1 MLKQIKTQAAGNL
14 ARVQALSPAR
24 LRNYRRFFGAAD
36 DAQALGLYQ
45 WNEELSALLFRTI
58 SMVEVV
64 LRNRFHT
71 AFSLRYGAIGAQGSK
86 DWYDHVAIDK
96 KSQIKIKEIQEKKKK
111 GRARAHVP
119 SPDDVISGLTFGFW
133 PSLLNLKTDQHSQP
147 VDWGPIMLDALPG
160 HRDRLVTQWA
170 KLKNRDA
177 LFARLDL
184 CNGLRNRVAHHE
196 PIWKLGPLMQ
206 EVRARKGV
214 VPSVELPAP
223 KDPAEAL
230 ARLRLLYGR
239 VTELLGW
246 LSPEMAAQHLTSEL
260 HFRCLSLLSLE
271 ALAAYQHA
279 LPPAEIDLANVR
291 NMRDLR
297 KTMRYASRRQQPVL
311 LKVGT
316 RTIGHLNSLTL
327 QPK

>member
-71 AFSLRYGAIGAQGSK
+71 AFSLRYGAIGPQGSK
-86 DWYDHVAIDK
+86 DWYDFVALD
-96 KSQIKIKEIQEKKKK
+96 SHSRSKITEAQQKKKR
-111 GRARAHVP
+111 GRTP
-119 SPDDVISGLTFGFW
+119 NPDDVIAGLTFGFW
-133 PSLLNLKTDQHSQP
+133 PSLLNLKMDQQNQP
-147 VDWGPIMLDALPG
+147 VDWGPIMLDVLPG
-160 HRDRLVTQWA
+160 HRDRLSAQWA

-177 LFARLDL
+177 LFARLEL
-184 CNGLRNRVAHHE
+184 CKDLRNRVAHHE
-196 PIWKLGPLMQ
+196 PIWRLGPLMQ
-206 EVRARKGV
+206 ELRTRKGV
-214 VPSVELPAP
+214 VPSVELHAP

-260 HFRCLSLLSLE
+260 HFRCLTLMRLE

-297 KTMRYASRRQQPVL
+297 KSMRYASRRQQPVL
-311 LKVGT
+311 LKVGS